1 MIIGTAGHIDHG
13 KTTLVRAL
21 TGVDTDRLKEEKE
34 RGISIELGYAYA
46 PLPNGE
52 VLGIV
57 DVPGHEKFVHTMA
70 AGAVGIDHA
79 LLVVAADDGVMP
91 QTREHLDIVLL
102 LGVRR
107 ASVALTKSDRA
118 APERQAQVRAD
129 IAALLAPTALA
140 GAPVFAT
147 AATQPD
153 DAGVAALRTH
163 LLDMAQSQ
171 PARAQS
177 GLFRLAVDRVFT
189 LPGQGTVVTGTV
201 FGGQVT
207 VGDSL
212 VHSASGQVVRVRS
225 IHAQNQ
231 SSNQGV
237 AGQRCA
243 LNLAGIAKDAVH
255 RGDWIADARVLQESC
270 RIDVRL
276 RLLPGA
282 PRMAQWTPVH
292 VHLGTAHHTAHVALL
307 EGTHIEP
314 GTEVRAQ
321 LVLSAPVHTVP
332 GDRLIVRNAQASRT
346 LAGGSTIDPFA
357 PARKR
362 RSSQRMQA
370 LDALEVLAQQ
380 GDASAVVAQSP
391 HGIARSQLVRLAGRL
406 LLPGDLPPDTLQLPL
421 PQSDALLLGAA
432 RWQQLRTQVLDGL
445 QRFHTHSGDE
455 PGVNAARLRR
465 IALPGLPQGTAHEAL
480 WRGLLDALLQDA
492 CVAQSGAWL
501 HLPDHRVQLSAA
513 EDRLAQQLLPA
524 LQAGH
529 FDPPWVR
536 DLAQRTQAGEEPVRQ
551 LLKKLARQGLVFQPV
566 KDLFYAAPA
575 MDALAALLRTLAAQ
589 GTTDGA
595 AGSADGGAGAAVQAH
610 AFRDATGLGRKRAI
624 QLLEFF
630 NRIGY
635 TRRVGDGHLLRPN
648 AQWKAAT
655 EAGAPANAKANDSAT
670 AGMGVGIHTPANGN
684 LKAAGPATPQ

>member
-46 PLPNGE
+46 PLPDGG
-52 VLGIV
+52 VLGII

-102 LGVRR
+102 LGVQR
-107 ASVALTKSDRA
+107 ASVALTKSDRVP
-118 APERQAQVRAD
+118 PERLAQVRAD
-129 IAALLAPTALA
+129 IAALLAPTVLA

-147 AATQPD
+147 AATQAD

-163 LLDMAQSQ
+163 LQNVAQSQ
-171 PARAQS
+171 PARAQG

-201 FGGQVT
+201 FGGQVH

-212 VHSASGQVVRVRS
+212 VHSASGQAVRVRS

-231 SSNQGV
+231 ASAQGV

-243 LNLAGIAKDAVH
+243 LNLAGIAKDAIH
-255 RGDWIADARVLQESC
+255 RGDWMADARLLQESE

-292 VHLGTAHHTAHVALL
+292 VHLGTGHHTAHVALL

-314 GTEVRAQ
+314 GSEVRAQ
-321 LVLSAPVHTVP
+321 LVLSHPVHAVP

-346 LAGGSTIDPFA
+346 IAGGSVIDPFA

-362 RSSQRMQA
+362 RSSERMQA
-370 LDALEVLAQQ
+370 LDALEMLAQQ
-380 GDASAVVAQSP
+380 GNASAVVAQ
-391 HGIARSQLVRLAGRL
+391 
-406 LLPGDLPPDTLQLPL
+406 
-421 PQSDALLLGAA
+421 
-432 RWQQLRTQVLDGL
+432 
-445 QRFHTHSGDE
+445 
-455 PGVNAARLRR
+455 
-465 IALPGLPQGTAHEAL
+465 AH
-480 WRGLLDALLQDA
+480 Q
-492 CVAQSGAWL
+492 
-501 HLPDHRVQLSAA
+501 
-513 EDRLAQQLLPA
+513 
-524 LQAGH
+524 
-529 FDPPWVR
+529 
-536 DLAQRTQAGEEPVRQ
+536 
-551 LLKKLARQGLVFQPV
+551 
-566 KDLFYAAPA
+566 Y
-575 MDALAALLRTLAAQ
+575 
-589 GTTDGA
+589 
-595 AGSADGGAGAAVQAH
+595 
-610 AFRDATGLGRKRAI
+610 
-624 QLLEFF
+624 
-630 NRIGY
+630 
-635 TRRVGDGHLLRPN
+635 
-648 AQWKAAT
+648 
-655 EAGAPANAKANDSAT
+655 
-670 AGMGVGIHTPANGN
+670 
-684 LKAAGPATPQ
+684 

>member
-52 VLGIV
+52 VLGII

-102 LGVRR
+102 LGVRQG
-107 ASVALTKSDRA
+107 SVALTKSDRVP
-118 APERQAQVRAD
+118 PERLAQVQAD

-147 AATQPD
+147 AATQAD

-163 LLDMAQSQ
+163 LQAVAQSQ
-171 PARAQS
+171 PARAHD

-201 FGGQVT
+201 FGGQVQ

-212 VHSASGQVVRVRS
+212 VHSTSGQAVRVRS

-231 SSNQGV
+231 SSAQGL

-243 LNLAGIAKDAVH
+243 LNLAGIAKDSIH
-255 RGDWIADARVLQESC
+255 RGDWIADARVLQASD

-276 RLLPGA
+276 RLLPDA
-282 PRMAQWTPVH
+282 PRLAQWTPVH
-292 VHLGTAHHTAHVALL
+292 VHLGTSHHTAHIALL
-307 EGTHIEP
+307 EGEHIEP
-314 GTEVRAQ
+314 GSEVRAQ

-332 GDRLIVRNAQASRT
+332 GDRLILRNAQASRT
-346 LAGGSTIDPFA
+346 IAGGSVIDPFA
-357 PARKR
+357 PSRKR
-362 RSSQRMQA
+362 RSAERVLA
-370 LDALEVLAQQ
+370 LDALEALVQR
-380 GDASAVVAQSP
+380 GDASAVVAQAP
-391 HGIARSQLVRLAGRL
+391 HGIAQSQLVRLSGRL
-406 LLPGDLPPDTLQLPL
+406 LQPADLPQALQLPL
-421 PQSDALLLGAA
+421 AQGDTLLLDAA
-432 RWQQLRTQVLDGL
+432 RWQLLRTQVLAAL
-445 QRFHTHSGDE
+445 ERFHTKSADE

-465 IALPGLPQGTAHEAL
+465 IALPGLPQGAHDAL
-480 WRGLLDALLQDA
+480 WRGLIDALLQDA
-492 CVAQSGAWL
+492 SIALSGAWL
-501 HLPDHRVQLSAA
+501 HLPGHRVQLSQA
-513 EDRLAQQLLPA
+513 EEALAQKLLPA

-529 FDPPWVR
+529 FAPPWVR
-536 DLAQRTQAGEEPVRQ
+536 DLARDTQAGEEPVRQ
-551 LLKKLARQGLVFQPV
+551 LLRKLARQGQVFQPV
-566 KDLFYAAPA
+566 KDLFYAAAA
-575 MDALAALLRTLAAQ
+575 MDALAALLRALAEPAEP
-589 GTTDGA
+589 GA
-595 AGSADGGAGAAVQAH
+595 PSSAVEAH
-610 AFRDATGLGRKRAI
+610 VFRDATGLGRKRAI
-624 QLLEFF
+624 QILEFF

-635 TRRVGDGHLLRPN
+635 TRRVADGHRLRPDAHWQTSRSG
-648 AQWKAAT
+648 AQN
-655 EAGAPANAKANDSAT
+655 E
-670 AGMGVGIHTPANGN
+670 
-684 LKAAGPATPQ
+684 Q

>member
-46 PLPNGE
+46 PLPGGG
-52 VLGIV
+52 VLGII

-102 LGVRR
+102 LGVRH
-107 ASVALTKSDRA
+107 ASVALTKSDRVP
-118 APERQAQVRAD
+118 PERLAQVRAD

-147 AATQPD
+147 AATQAD
-153 DAGVAALRTH
+153 NAGVAALRTH
-163 LLDMAQSQ
+163 LHSVALKQ
-171 PARAQS
+171 PARAQ
-177 GLFRLAVDRVFT
+177 GDLFRLAVDRVFT

-201 FGGQVT
+201 FGGQVQ

-212 VHSASGQVVRVRS
+212 VHSASGQAVRVRS

-231 SSNQGV
+231 ASAQGV

-243 LNLAGIAKDAVH
+243 LNLAGIARDAIH
-255 RGDWIADARVLQESC
+255 RGDWIADARVLHASC

-292 VHLGTAHHTAHVALL
+292 VHLGTGHHTAHVALL
-307 EGTHIEP
+307 GGTHIEP
-314 GTEVRAQ
+314 GSEVRAQ
-321 LVLSAPVHTVP
+321 LVLGSVALHTVP

-346 LAGGSTIDPFA
+346 VGGGTVLDPFA

-362 RSSQRMQA
+362 RSAERMQA
-370 LDALEVLAQQ
+370 LDALERLAQQ
-380 GDASAVVAQSP
+380 GDASAVVAQAP
-391 HGIARSQLVRLAGRL
+391 HGIAQSQLVRLAGRL
-406 LLPGDLPPDTLQLPL
+406 LQPGDLPPGTLQLPL
-421 PQSDALLLGAA
+421 GQGDVLLLGAA
-432 RWQQLRTQVLDGL
+432 RWQQLRAQVLDGL
-445 QRFHTHSGDE
+445 QRFHAQSGDE

-465 IALPGLPQGTAHEAL
+465 IALPGLQQGAAHGAL
-480 WRGLLDALLQDA
+480 WRGLLNALLQDGA
-492 CVAQSGAWL
+492 LAQSGAWL
-501 HLPDHRVQLSAA
+501 HLPGHRVQLSAA
-513 EDRLAQQLLPA
+513 EDRLAQLLLPA

-536 DLAQRTQAGEEPVRQ
+536 DLARDTQAGEEPVRQ
-551 LLKKLARQGLVFQPV
+551 LLRKLARQGVVFQPV

-575 MDALAALLRTLAAQ
+575 MDALAALLRMLAAQ
-589 GTTDGA
+589 AAAVGA
-595 AGSADGGAGAAVQAH
+595 AEGADGMEGMNGVGSASVEGGAAAAVEAH

-624 QLLEFF
+624 QILEFF

-635 TRRVGDGHLLRPN
+635 TRRVPGGHLLRPD
-648 AQWKAAT
+648 AQWQAVPSASQ
-655 EAGAPANAKANDSAT
+655 NASD
-670 AGMGVGIHTPANGN
+670 NGG
-684 LKAAGPATPQ
+684 LQTVRTVSLQ

>member
-21 TGVDTDRLKEEKE
+21 TGVETDRLKEEKE

-52 VLGIV
+52 VLGII

-118 APERQAQVRAD
+118 SPERLAQVRAD

-147 AATQPD
+147 AATHAG

-163 LLDMAQSQ
+163 LETVAQSQ
-171 PARAQS
+171 PARTQG

-201 FGGQVT
+201 FGGQVQ

-212 VHSASGQVVRVRS
+212 VHSASGQAVRVRS

-231 SSNQGV
+231 ASSRGL

-243 LNLAGIAKDAVH
+243 LNLAGITKETIH
-255 RGDWIADARVLQESC
+255 RGDWIADARLLQASE

-276 RLLPGA
+276 RLLPDA
-282 PRMAQWTPVH
+282 PRMAQWTAMH
-292 VHLGTAHHTAHVALL
+292 VHLGTAHLTAHVALL
-307 EGTHIEP
+307 EGEHIEP
-314 GTEVRAQ
+314 GSEVRAQ
-321 LVLSAPVHTVP
+321 LVLSHPVHTVP

-346 LAGGSTIDPFA
+346 MAGGSVIDPAA

-362 RSSQRMQA
+362 RSAERVLA
-370 LDALEVLAQQ
+370 LNALEALAQH
-380 GDASAVVAQSP
+380 GDISAVVQQAP
-391 HGIARSQLVRLAGRL
+391 HGIAQSQLVRLSGRL
-406 LLPGDLPPDTLQLPL
+406 LQADELPHAMQLPL
-421 PQSDALLLGAA
+421 GQGDALLLDAM
-432 RWQQLRTQVLDGL
+432 RWRLLRAQVLESL
-445 QRFHTHSGDE
+445 ERFHGKNADE
-455 PGVNAARLRR
+455 PGINAARLRR
-465 IALPGLPQGTAHEAL
+465 IALPGLQQAAHDAL
-480 WRGLLDALLQDA
+480 WRGLLDALLQDGNL
-492 CVAQSGAWL
+492 AQSGAWL
-501 HLPDHRVQLSAA
+501 HLPGHSVQLSAA
-513 EDRLAQQLLPA
+513 EESLAQKLLPA

-536 DLAQRTQAGEEPVRQ
+536 DLAQDTHSGEEPVRQ
-551 LLKKLARQGLVFQPV
+551 LLRKLARQGLVFQVV
-566 KDLFYAAPA
+566 KDLFYAAPC
-575 MDALAALLRTLAAQ
+575 MDALAALVRTLAQHTAQ
-589 GTTDGA
+589 GEVEA
-595 AGSADGGAGAAVQAH
+595 K

-624 QLLEFF
+624 QILEFF
-630 NRIGY
+630 DRVGY
-635 TRRVGDGHLLRPN
+635 TRRVRDAHLLRPDAHWQSN
-648 AQWKAAT
+648 S
-655 EAGAPANAKANDSAT
+655 GAPAA
-670 AGMGVGIHTPANGN
+670 
-684 LKAAGPATPQ
+684 Q